1 VEAVR
6 GIGFDL
12 DHTLAID
19 NRLERVA
26 FLRLLE
32 VVLSQGGRTVGTFGD
47 EIDAIDALLQRQR
60 QSDLTIDE
68 AVGLFVS
75 EHGVQPDE
83 VFVESFRAMAV
94 NMIDEFVVPLPGVR
108 ETIGTLRE
116 RGIAVA
122 VLTNGWNPLQKGKAA
137 KAGFDGPVLVSS
149 EIGVRKPS
157 AGAFRRLTN
166 VLGSEPE
173 NTLYVGDDPYS
184 DVAGAR
190 AAGLQTVWMNW
201 ERQEYPPSLA
211 PPGYTVRSFAE
222 LLALVPE
229 CVRAS

>member
-1 VEAVR
+1 MEVVR

-26 FLRLLE
+26 FLRLLD
-32 VVLSQGGRTVGTFGD
+32 VVLSRGGRTAGTFSD

-68 AVGLFVS
+68 AVRLFVS
-75 EHGVQPDE
+75 EHGVACDE
-83 VFVESFRAMAV
+83 GFVAAFRAMAV
-94 NMIDEFVVPLPGVR
+94 DMIDEFVIPLPGVHK
-108 ETIGTLRE
+108 TIGTLRE
-116 RGIAVA
+116 RGIGVA
-122 VLTNGWNPLQKGKAA
+122 VLTNGWNPLQEGKAA

-149 EIGVRKPS
+149 EIGERKPS
-157 AGAFRRLTN
+157 AGAFERLTN

-173 NTLYVGDDPYS
+173 NTWYVGDDPYN

-211 PPGYTVRSFAE
+211 PPGHTVRSFAE